1 MIYLY
6 RCAVRTSI
14 VTKAYHWTMFF
25 LTPFRTFIIDFV
37 SSWQNFRFKCT
48 SSIVTNSFK
57 FKSNLTIIRIYLSAQ
72 IVFKDVRNQIYQWL
86 KSYSCLPHIIHV
98 YRCAH
103 LLLQIPSILDNV
115 FPHTLRNISNWFCL
129 KLTEVKRHIF
139 YRHKFLTMQWCSL
152 FVKSS
157 SLSGQYILCWL
168 RPKLVRSDWEKF
180 STCSFSSHLAFLID
194 SSQIG

>member
-1 MIYLY
+1 MHIHFNKFPTLDNVFPHTLQNIYNWL
-6 RCAVRTSI
+6 RL
-14 VTKAYHWTMFF
+14 K
-25 LTPFRTFIIDFV
+25 LTEVKR
-37 SSWQNFRFKCT
+37 QNFRFKCT

-139 YRHKFLTMQWCSL
+139 IRHNFLTMML
-152 FVKSS
+152 FIWKVF
-157 SLSGQYILCWL
+157 LSGQYILCWL